1 MKVLVTGGAGFI
13 GANLVRRLETL
24 SQITEVV
31 VVDDLTL
38 GFRKNLTGTDATLI
52 EGSILDEGILTEA
65 IAGAST
71 VVHLAARS
79 SVPRSIDEPMAAH
92 DNNATGTALVLN
104 AARQT
109 DDTQVIVASS
119 SSVYGSSEVLPKH
132 EGLAT
137 RPISPYAAS
146 KLAAEAYA
154 LAWGHC
160 YDIPVLALR
169 FFNVFGPLQSSTHSY
184 AAVIPAFLAAA
195 CQYQPLPIHG
205 DGNQARDFTYVDSVI
220 DVLCEAI
227 TERKSHTEPVNLAFG
242 SQVTLLD
249 LVTELE
255 TIFDRELPVDHK
267 PARAG
272 DIYRSQADSS
282 LLMELFPRLT
292 PTDLAAGLRATAE
305 WFESTRPWEDQI
317 KG

>member
-24 SQITEVV
+24 TLITDVI
-31 VVDDLTL
+31 VVDDLTF
-38 GFRKNLTGTDATLI
+38 GCRENLAGTNATLI
-52 EGSILDEGILTEA
+52 EGSILDEGVLEQA
-65 IAGAST
+65 ITGVST

-79 SVPRSIDEPMAAH
+79 SVPRSIDEPMAAL
-92 DNNATGTALVLN
+92 DNNATGTARVLE

-109 DDTQVIVASS
+109 GDTQVIVASS
-119 SSVYGSSEVLPKH
+119 SSVYGSSKVLPKH

-169 FFNVFGPLQSSTHSY
+169 FFNVFGPLQSPTHSY
-184 AAVIPAFLAAA
+184 AAVIPTFLAAA
-195 CQYQPLPIHG
+195 CQSQPLPIYG
-205 DGNQARDFTYVDSVI
+205 DGNQARDFTFVESVV

-227 TERKSHTEPVNLAFG
+227 TERISYPEPVNLAFG
-242 SQVTLLD
+242 SQITLLE
-249 LVTELE
+249 VVSELE
-255 TIFDRELPVDHK
+255 TIFARKLPVDHQ
-267 PARAG
+267 PARPG

-292 PTDLAAGLRATAE
+292 PTDLVTGLKATAE
-305 WFESTRPWEDQI
+305 WFESTRPWEDQVT
-317 KG
+317 G